1 MRRRKFITLLGG
13 AAVSWP
19 LAARA
24 QQPAMP
30 VVGFLA
36 GGTVSAYASYV
47 DGFRLGL
54 VSAGQVEGRDVTI
67 ELHWLEGHYDRA
79 PAVAEE
85 LVRRQ
90 VAVIVAT
97 GSTAV
102 ALAAKS
108 ATTTIPIVFAV
119 GGDPVK
125 FGLVASFNR
134 PGGNVTGVSFLANLL
149 TTKQFE
155 LLHQIVPK
163 AAAVGF
169 LVNPASP
176 NAEPDTRDVR
186 SAAAALARKLLVIAA
201 SDEGE
206 IDIAFAMLVKQGAG
220 AVLISPDALFGGPPR
235 SNRGTL
241 GTARAAHDLQCTRIR
256 DGPVADGT
264 VASLAKPG
272 GNITGFTT
280 GEYAIGGKKLEVL
293 KEVAPHVVRVTV
305 ILPASGLPYL
315 RRLLHWRPETTWC
328 QTMASWK
335 NCRPHKKT
343 ADVCP
348 NYYRSWCR

>member
-1 MRRRKFITLLGG
+1 MAIHIRRREFVVTLGS
-13 AAVSWP
+13 AVAWP
-19 LAARA
+19 MVARA
-24 QQPAMP
+24 QQPTTP
-30 VVGFLA
+30 VIGFLA

-67 ELHWLEGHYDRA
+67 EIHWLEGHYDRA

-90 VAVIVAT
+90 MAVIVAT

-102 ALAAKS
+102 VLAAKA

-155 LLHQIVPK
+155 LLREIVPK

-169 LVNPASP
+169 LVNPANP
-176 NAEPDTRDVR
+176 NAEPDTREVR

-201 SDEGE
+201 RDEGE
-206 IDIAFAMLVKQGAG
+206 IDTAFAMLVKQGAG
-220 AVLISPDALFGGPPR
+220 AVLISPDALFGGR
-235 SNRGTL
+235 RDQIVALS
-241 GTARAAHDLQCTRIR
+241 ARHALPTIYSVREYAMAGGLMSYGPNLADAYRQAGVYVGRILK
-256 DGPVADGT
+256 G
-264 VASLAKPG
+264 AKP
-272 GNITGFTT
+272 
-280 GEYAIGGKKLEVL
+280 ADL
-293 KEVAPHVVRVTV
+293 PVVQPTKFELV
-305 ILPASGLPYL
+305 INL
-315 RRLLHWRPETTWC
+315 
-328 QTMASWK
+328 
-335 NCRPHKKT
+335 KT
-343 ADVCP
+343 AKALGLTVPLIMQMTADEVIE
-348 NYYRSWCR
+348 